1 MRMVD
6 IIEKKRDGGK
16 LTKEEIEFF
25 VNGYVNGEIPD
36 YQASA
41 LLMAIYFR
49 HMDYDETLNLTLAME
64 NSGDKLDLSA
74 IDGVKVDKHSTGGV
88 GDKTSL
94 VLAPMVAAL
103 GGKVAKMSGRGL
115 GHTGGTIDKLES
127 IPGFN
132 TSLSEEAFVKQV
144 NDIGIAITG
153 QTGNLAPAD
162 KKLYALRD
170 VTATVENISLIA
182 SSIMSK
188 KLAAGADI
196 IVLDVKSGS
205 GAFMK
210 NEHDALQLAHEMV
223 KIGKASNKQTIA
235 VISDMNQPLGHNIGN
250 ALEVVEAIETLKG
263 KGPADLHN
271 LCIAL
276 GTQILEA
283 AGKAS
288 DAAQAKD
295 MLESS
300 LTNGTAYSKFKEFI
314 KTQGGDISN
323 IDNPMKLVN
332 ASYIVPVISNSEG
345 YVESIECEQ
354 IGRASMIL
362 GAGRKDKD
370 SPVDLSAGIVLHK
383 KTGDFVNKNEEIA
396 TIYFNKKEV
405 KNDVINIILNSYKI
419 VDKKC
424 EKPELIKQIIK

>member
-1 MRMVD
+1 MRMYD
-6 IIEKKRDGGK
+6 LILKKREGGC
-16 LTKEEIEFF
+16 LTESEINYI
-25 VNGYVNGEIPD
+25 VKGYTQGSIPD
-36 YQASA
+36 YQMSA
-41 LLMAIYFR
+41 FLMAVYFKGLS
-49 HMDYDETLNLTLAME
+49 DEETFALTKAMTD
-64 NSGDKLDLSA
+64 SGEKLDLSC
-74 IDGVKVDKHSTGGV
+74 IPGVKADKHSTGGV
-88 GDKTSL
+88 GDKTTL
-94 VLAPMVAAL
+94 VLAPMIASL
-103 GGKVAKMSGRGL
+103 GINMAKMSGRGL
-115 GHTGGTIDKLES
+115 GNTGGTIDKLES
-127 IPGFN
+127 FPGFN
-132 TSLSEEAFVKQV
+132 TSLTNEQFIENIKH
-144 NDIGIAITG
+144 IGIAVNGPT
-153 QTGNLAPAD
+153 L
-162 KKLYALRD
+162 
-170 VTATVENISLIA
+170 SL
-182 SSIMSK
+182 
-188 KLAAGADI
+188 AGADI

-210 NEHDALQLAHEMV
+210 NEHEALQLAHEMV

-283 AGKAS
+283 AGKVS

-332 ASYIVPVISNSEG
+332 ASYIMPVISNSEG

>member
-1 MRMVD
+1 M
-6 IIEKKRDGGK
+6 
-16 LTKEEIEFF
+16 
-25 VNGYVNGEIPD
+25 
-36 YQASA
+36 
-41 LLMAIYFR
+41 
-49 HMDYDETLNLTLAME
+49 
-64 NSGDKLDLSA
+64 
-74 IDGVKVDKHSTGGV
+74 
-88 GDKTSL
+88 
-94 VLAPMVAAL
+94 
-103 GGKVAKMSGRGL
+103 
-115 GHTGGTIDKLES
+115 
-127 IPGFN
+127 
-132 TSLSEEAFVKQV
+132 
-144 NDIGIAITG
+144 
-153 QTGNLAPAD
+153 
-162 KKLYALRD
+162 RD
-170 VTATVENISLIA
+170 VTATVENVSLIA

-235 VISDMNQPLGHNIGN
+235 VISDMNQPLGYNIGN

>member
-1 MRMVD
+1 
-6 IIEKKRDGGK
+6 
-16 LTKEEIEFF
+16 
-25 VNGYVNGEIPD
+25 
-36 YQASA
+36 
-41 LLMAIYFR
+41 
-49 HMDYDETLNLTLAME
+49 
-64 NSGDKLDLSA
+64 
-74 IDGVKVDKHSTGGV
+74 
-88 GDKTSL
+88 
-94 VLAPMVAAL
+94 
-103 GGKVAKMSGRGL
+103 
-115 GHTGGTIDKLES
+115 
-127 IPGFN
+127 
-132 TSLSEEAFVKQV
+132 
-144 NDIGIAITG
+144 
-153 QTGNLAPAD
+153 
-162 KKLYALRD
+162 
-170 VTATVENISLIA
+170 
-182 SSIMSK
+182 
-188 KLAAGADI
+188 
-196 IVLDVKSGS
+196 
-205 GAFMK
+205 
-210 NEHDALQLAHEMV
+210 MV

-332 ASYIVPVISNSEG
+332 ASYIMPVISNSEG

-383 KTGDFVNKNEEIA
+383 KQ
-396 TIYFNKKEV
+396 
-405 KNDVINIILNSYKI
+405 VI
-419 VDKKC
+419 C
-424 EKPELIKQIIK
+424 Q